1 MKIKKTILC
10 VLNLVIILIGTW
22 LIGTGFTKN
31 SSVFINDYSISND
44 RSIMKIDVGVGSS
57 VGFIRKVNVH
67 KQEDGKIY
75 LDFIYAFGGING
87 SIGAKSTF
95 EIPIDKDCQEIAI
108 YRSNNDYQTVL
119 EKDGDSVEWI
129 RVK

>member
-67 KQEDGKIY
+67 KQED
-75 LDFIYAFGGING
+75 FISAFGGING

>member
-1 MKIKKTILC
+1 MKIKKVILC
-10 VLNLVIILIGTW
+10 VLSLIIILIGIW
-22 LIGTGFTKN
+22 VIGTGFTKN
-31 SSVFINDYSISND
+31 SSVFIDDYSISND
-44 RSIMKIDVGVGSS
+44 GSIMKIDVGVGSS
-57 VGFIRKVNVH
+57 VGSIRKVNVH

-75 LDFIYAFGGING
+75 LDFISAFGGING

-108 YRSNNDYQTVL
+108 YRSNNQYETVL
-119 EKDGDSVEWI
+119 KKDIDSDKWI

>member
-44 RSIMKIDVGVGSS
+44 GSIMKIDVGVGSS

-75 LDFIYAFGGING
+75 LDFISAFGGING
-87 SIGAKSTF
+87 SIGAKSKF